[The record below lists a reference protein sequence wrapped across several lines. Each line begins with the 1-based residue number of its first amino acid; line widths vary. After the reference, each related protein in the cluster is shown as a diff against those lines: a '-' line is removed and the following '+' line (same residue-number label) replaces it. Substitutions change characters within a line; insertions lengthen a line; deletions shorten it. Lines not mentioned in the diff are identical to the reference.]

1 LDEYKYFVK
10 RFGLI
15 AISNFLVS
23 IIPIILL
30 PVLTKNIPIQDYGI
44 WVQFNIT
51 ITLVPAVAILGLP
64 YTMVRFMAASK
75 NREELQESF
84 YSIAFIIIAVGL
96 IAVVILFLLS
106 GVVAN
111 ALFNGNLTVALILPV
126 TIFMTALTLLF
137 IDFFRTFNQ
146 MGKYAAFTITQ
157 AYITVILVGYFIFSG
172 YGIIGAVTGI
182 LIAQTV
188 IAVIMYIF
196 TIPLVGFKIPR
207 FKNIRE
213 YLVFGLPT
221 IPSNISFWVLD
232 ASDRYVIGI
241 ILGIIS
247 VSFYS
252 AGYTIGALM
261 SLLTSPLYTVLL
273 PILSRYYAERR
284 IRQTRFLLN
293 YAIKLYLVIAVPFV
307 IILSLLA
314 RPLLYILSTPSLANQ
329 GYIVTPIVAVGGLFF
344 GLYCIV
350 TQVIV
355 MERKT
360 KITGNI
366 WIISIVLNIVLD
378 VIFGH
383 YFGFIAIA
391 LITLLIYL
399 FAFLLTLYYSFQYIR
414 CSFYLGF
421 IAKTIYASIFMSLV
435 LLLLN
440 PQGPVNVVLSGIFS
454 FVFYIFVLWLLKGVR
469 TNEIKFFMGILKDS
483 FADVYNSLRRLG

>member
-1 LDEYKYFVK
+1 MK

-15 AISNFLVS
+15 GISNFLVS

-51 ITLVPAVAILGLP
+51 ITLVPAIAILGLP

-84 YSIAFIIIAVGL
+84 YSIAFMIIAVSL
-96 IAVVILFLLS
+96 IAVLILFLLS
-106 GVVAN
+106 GVIAQS
-111 ALFNGNLTVALILPV
+111 LFNGNLTVALILPV

-146 MGKYAAFTITQ
+146 MGKYAIFTITQ
-157 AYITVILVGYFIFSG
+157 AYMTVFLVGYFIFSG
-172 YGIIGAVTGI
+172 YGIVGAVTGI
-182 LIAQTV
+182 LIAQTA
-188 IAVIMYIF
+188 ITVIMYLFALPI
-196 TIPLVGFKIPR
+196 VGFKIPR
-207 FKNIRE
+207 FKNMRE

-232 ASDRYVIGI
+232 ASDRYVIGFL
-241 ILGIIS
+241 LGIVP

-261 SLLTSPLYTVLL
+261 SLLTAPLYTVLL
-273 PILSRYYAERR
+273 PILSQYYAERR

-307 IILSLLA
+307 ILLSILA
-314 RPLLYILSTPSLANQ
+314 RPLLYILSTPSLADQ
-329 GYIVTPIVAVGGLFF
+329 GYIITPIVAVGGLFF

-366 WIISIVLNIVLD
+366 WIMSIILNIVLD

-391 LITLLIYL
+391 IITLLIYL

-421 IAKTIYASIFMSLV
+421 IAKTVYASIFMSLV

-440 PQGPVNVVLSGIFS
+440 PFGPVNVILSGVFS
-454 FVFYIFVLWLLKGVR
+454 FAFYIFVLWLLGGVR
-469 TNEIKFFMGILKDS
+469 TKEIKFFMNIIKDS
-483 FADVYNSLRRLG
+483 FINAYNSLRE